1 MAALTATTGFVKAK
15 TAMTG
20 LTMSLGAA
28 GAKTLQ
34 MRSAMAVVTSGV
46 LALVPI
52 LHTAGKATLQFASS
66 LTSLVGVMTVPTIA
80 AAGTAFASVAIAIKG
95 MGDAI
100 GASDAEGLQ
109 DALNQLTP
117 SAQTAAL
124 SIRDLRD
131 QFDFSGIQEAFF
143 EPLGNL
149 GQVSALIEPLN
160 EVMRTLAGNLGL
172 AASGL
177 VEFLTTGTGLTAMTE
192 LLNGTKFAA
201 SDLAGGLRNVLKRT
215 VVLGA
220 AAPTFSRMMSHFL
233 GLAETWKNNP
243 ITAFEDGSLQ
253 RPLAE
258 KEAAVVSFWKSLSPS
273 RRANRRDL
281 FRYRQGR
288 RISEY
293 KWWVQ
298 LPKLLIAGQRVVE
311 LDAGATNPAKLLR
324 LSSRSFVL
332 HIADYLYIGLHRDE
346 SDISGFC

>member
-15 TAMTG
+15 SAMTG

-28 GAKTLQ
+28 GANALQ

-95 MGDAI
+95 LGDAI

-131 QFDFSGIQEAFF
+131 QFDFSGIQEAYFDL
-143 EPLGNL
+143 LGNL
-149 GQVSALIEPLN
+149 VQVSALTEALN
-160 EVMRTLAGNLGL
+160 EVMRTLAGNMGL

-177 VEFLTTGTGLTAMTE
+177 VEFMTTGTGLTAMTE
-192 LLNGTKFAA
+192 LIDGTKFAA
-201 SDLAGGLRNVLKRT
+201 SDLAVGVRNVLERI
-215 VVLGA
+215 VMLGA
-220 AAPTFSRMMSHFL
+220 AAAPIFSRMMSHFL

-253 RPLAE
+253 RSLAE
-258 KEAAVVSFWKSLSPS
+258 KEAAVVSFWKSLSRIGGQIGGIFSGIDRPP
-273 RRANRRDL
+273 DL
-281 FRYRQGR
+281 
-288 RISEY
+288 
-293 KWWVQ
+293 
-298 LPKLLIAGQRVVE
+298 
-311 LDAGATNPAKLLR
+311 
-324 LSSRSFVL
+324 
-332 HIADYLYIGLHRDE
+332 
-346 SDISGFC
+346 